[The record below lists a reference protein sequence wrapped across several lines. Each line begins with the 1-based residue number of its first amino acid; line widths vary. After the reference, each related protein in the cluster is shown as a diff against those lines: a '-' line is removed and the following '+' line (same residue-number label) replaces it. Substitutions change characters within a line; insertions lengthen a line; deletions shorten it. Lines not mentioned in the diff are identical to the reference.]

1 MLILFVASSN
11 KTEELTC
18 SIHKKLNEQISD
30 HSLLIVGGVGG
41 GGNSDDF
48 GGGGI
53 IWFSGRTEGGSVV
66 TNRVLR
72 GGGWGPEKFDW
83 Q

>member
-41 GGNSDDF
+41 GGIRMISEGEESYGFQGERKGDQ
-48 GGGGI
+48 
-53 IWFSGRTEGGSVV
+53 SSLTEY
-66 TNRVLR
+66 
-72 GGGWGPEKFDW
+72 
-83 Q
+83 